1 MKTKKNL
8 KIGVMYSSIT
18 VKYFSK
24 RSIRNFADVKT
35 GYEYKTRF
43 TYDVDEDQGEIGM
56 MSSTVLKNSETKQ
69 IYIRLKVLSVFKIEN
84 LQAAIVKNEDGS
96 FDCSLLLLQNLS
108 ALGLGTVRG
117 ILHEKLN
124 GSVLQ
129 RVPLSLSDIR
139 TLENIQIV

>member
-1 MKTKKNL
+1 
-8 KIGVMYSSIT
+8 
-18 VKYFSK
+18 
-24 RSIRNFADVKT
+24 
-35 GYEYKTRF
+35 
-43 TYDVDEDQGEIGM
+43 VDEDQGEIGM